1 MSLRR
6 QIRRYAREMAAS
18 IGLIAMGVLTAVVIL
33 TQQSFNWPWE
43 DFYEVRAEFTTAQAV
58 TPGQGQTVTVSGVK
72 VGEIKSVELE
82 DGNAVVTLQIEKRYA
97 PIYQDAQMLLRPRT
111 GLKDMQVALDPGT
124 EASGEIP
131 DGGFLPRSQTQPD
144 VNPDEVF
151 AALDTD
157 TRRYLTA
164 AVDAIGTGLEG
175 NGANLRRL
183 LAAGQPTAELTRKT
197 MATLASRREEIA
209 RLVHNL
215 NQVATVAGRH
225 EDEIERTVRWS
236 SAALGALAEQ
246 DDAIRA
252 SLTRLPG
259 TLEAT
264 GSALAHVQPLA
275 AELEP
280 AARKLT
286 PAIRKLNPTL
296 RSLRPLVQEATPVV
310 RERLRPFVAAGIP
323 VLSDLNPAAAD
334 LRGSL
339 TDLPQVT
346 KDANYIVNSLLHN
359 PEGDEEGYG
368 FWAPWFFHNAASMLS
383 TEEAHGSGWRGLVV
397 FSCATLQQLGTF
409 IPVSGVPLQIP
420 DGGAF
425 GC

>member
-1 MSLRR
+1 VSLRR
-6 QIRRYAREMAAS
+6 QIRRYAREMLAS
-18 IGLIAMGVLTAVVIL
+18 IGLIAMGVLTTLVIL

-43 DFYEVRAEFTTAQAV
+43 DFYEIRAEFTTAQAV

-97 PIYQDAQMLLRPRT
+97 PIYEDAQMLLRPRT

-131 DGGFLPRSQTQPD
+131 DGGFLPRKQTQPD

-151 AALDTD
+151 ASLDTD

-164 AVDAIGTGLEG
+164 AVDALGTGLES
-175 NGANLRRL
+175 NGANLRQL
-183 LAAGQPTAELTRKT
+183 LVAGQPTAELTRRT
-197 MATLASRREEIA
+197 MATLASRREEIS

-215 NQVATVAGRH
+215 NDVAKVAGRH

-236 SAALGALAEQ
+236 SDALGALAEQ
-246 DDAIRA
+246 DEAIRA

-259 TLEAT
+259 TLDAA

-286 PAIRKLNPTL
+286 PAIRNLNPTL
-296 RSLRPLVQEATPVV
+296 NSLRPLVREATPLV
-310 RERLRPFVAAGIP
+310 RDQLRPFVAAGIP
-323 VLSDLNPAAAD
+323 VLAD
-334 LRGSL
+334 LRPASSDLRGAL

-346 KDANYIVNSLLHN
+346 KDTQYIVNELLHN
-359 PEGDEEGYG
+359 PPGDEEGYA
-368 FWAPWFFHNAASMLS
+368 FWTSWFAHNAASMLS
-383 TEEAHGSGWRGLVV
+383 TEDAHGAGWRGLVV
-397 FSCATLQQLGTF
+397 FSCATLQQLHTF
-409 IPVSGVPLQIP
+409 IPITGVPLQIP
-420 DGGAF
+420 DGGAL